1 VRFGGLRRR
10 KREEQEGASPPES
23 EGRSTRQKAIIL
35 LAAALPILLA
45 LYALALFWSRPDTY
59 GEQVRLDQFF
69 AMTSDGRIQD
79 AVILDADRR
88 VIGESEQGP
97 FWTTFGST
105 ETAFSR
111 VLGALEAGDVPTQI
125 RQQWGKG
132 LIMPLTALLPALL
145 IINGLALLFL
155 LVRGGGGGDGLLGFG
170 KSSARRQAA
179 GESTVSF
186 ANIAGLDEV
195 IEELAEI
202 RDYLSAPER
211 FLAMG
216 ASVPKGILLAGPPG
230 CGKTLLARA
239 VAGEAG
245 VPFYSISGSDFV
257 EMYVGVGS
265 ARIRDLFKTAKAS
278 APCIVFIDELDAVGR
293 GRSAGGVVGQDERET
308 TLNQLLVEMDGF
320 EMATGVVVLA
330 ATNRID
336 VLDQALLRPGR
347 FDRRVTIDRPDLQGR
362 RGVLAIHA
370 RGKPLAEDADLERI
384 ARATPGFSGADLA
397 SVVNE
402 AALLAARRAR
412 EEIGQKELI
421 EAVER
426 VLSGPE
432 RRSRVLSER
441 DRTLIAHHEAGH
453 AVAAAA
459 LSDDEVVH
467 KVSIVNRGNAG
478 GTTWFTAGEELV
490 FASRSRLEG
499 RLAILL
505 AGRAAEE
512 RLTGEPSSGSSDD
525 LERATLLARRMVS
538 ELGMSG
544 PLLAHVSSN
553 GGADGGAHSRISERV
568 ASEIDAEVQRLLQV
582 AVDRARGVLE
592 DHGEAWRD
600 MARRLLEEES
610 LEGAEIERALAG
622 VLARRGPG
630 AQQPVAVDG

>member
-1 VRFGGLRRR
+1 
-10 KREEQEGASPPES
+10 
-23 EGRSTRQKAIIL
+23 
-35 LAAALPILLA
+35 
-45 LYALALFWSRPDTY
+45 
-59 GEQVRLDQFF
+59 
-69 AMTSDGRIQD
+69 
-79 AVILDADRR
+79 
-88 VIGESEQGP
+88 
-97 FWTTFGST
+97 
-105 ETAFSR
+105 
-111 VLGALEAGDVPTQI
+111 
-125 RQQWGKG
+125 
-132 LIMPLTALLPALL
+132 
-145 IINGLALLFL
+145 
-155 LVRGGGGGDGLLGFG
+155 
-170 KSSARRQAA
+170 
-179 GESTVSF
+179 
-186 ANIAGLDEV
+186 
-195 IEELAEI
+195 
-202 RDYLSAPER
+202 
-211 FLAMG
+211 
-216 ASVPKGILLAGPPG
+216 
-230 CGKTLLARA
+230 
-239 VAGEAG
+239 
-245 VPFYSISGSDFV
+245 
-257 EMYVGVGS
+257 
-265 ARIRDLFKTAKAS
+265 
-278 APCIVFIDELDAVGR
+278 
-293 GRSAGGVVGQDERET
+293 
-308 TLNQLLVEMDGF
+308 
-320 EMATGVVVLA
+320 
-330 ATNRID
+330 
-336 VLDQALLRPGR
+336 
-347 FDRRVTIDRPDLQGR
+347 
-362 RGVLAIHA
+362 
-370 RGKPLAEDADLERI
+370 
-384 ARATPGFSGADLA
+384 
-397 SVVNE
+397 VNE
-402 AALLAARRAR
+402 AALLTARRAR

-525 LERATLLARRMVS
+525 LERATLLARRMVT
-538 ELGMSG
+538 ELGMGG

>member
-10 KREEQEGASPPES
+10 KRDEQEGASPPES

-45 LYALALFWSRPDTY
+45 LYGLALFWSRPDAY
-59 GEQVRLDQFF
+59 GEEVRLDQFF

-97 FWTTFGST
+97 FWTTFGGT

-155 LVRGGGGGDGLLGFG
+155 LVRGGGGGGLSGFG

-179 GESTVSF
+179 GESKISF
-186 ANIAGLDEV
+186 VDVAGLDEV

-245 VPFYSISGSDFV
+245 VPFFSMSGSDFV

-330 ATNRID
+330 ATNRVD

-370 RGKPLAEDADLERI
+370 RGKPIADGADLERI

-402 AALLAARRAR
+402 AALLTARRVR
-412 EEIGQKELI
+412 EEIGQAELI

-432 RRSRVLSER
+432 RRSRVLNER

-459 LSDDEVVH
+459 LSEDEVVH

-478 GTTWFTAGEELV
+478 GTTWFTSGEELI

-512 RLTGEPSSGSSDD
+512 RLAGEPSSGSSDD
-525 LERATLLARRMVS
+525 LERATLLARKMVT
-538 ELGMSG
+538 ELGMG
-544 PLLAHVSSN
+544 ELLLAHVSSN
-553 GGADGGAHSRISERV
+553 GGADDGAHTRISERV
-568 ASEIDAEVQRLLQV
+568 ASEIDAEVHRLLQV

-592 DHGEAWRD
+592 DHGEAWQD

-630 AQQPVAVDG
+630 AQRPVAVDG

>member
-1 VRFGGLRRR
+1 VRFALSRRR
-10 KREEQEGASPPES
+10 RREREGAAPPES

-35 LAAALPILLA
+35 LAAALPILLM
-45 LYALALFWSRPDTY
+45 LYALALFWARPDTY
-59 GEQVRLDQFF
+59 GDQVRLDQFF
-69 AMTSDGRIQD
+69 AMASDGRIQD

-88 VIGESEQGP
+88 VIGESEQGA
-97 FWTTFGST
+97 FWTPFGST
-105 ETAFSR
+105 ETAFAR
-111 VLGALEAGDVPTQI
+111 VLGTLEGADVPTKI

-155 LVRGGGGGDGLLGFG
+155 LVRGGGDGLLGFG
-170 KSSARRQAA
+170 KAGARRQAA
-179 GESTVSF
+179 GESKITF
-186 ANIAGLDEV
+186 GDIAGLDEV

-216 ASVPKGILLAGPPG
+216 AAVPKGILLAGPPG

-265 ARIRDLFKTAKAS
+265 ARIRDLFRTAKAS

-330 ATNRID
+330 ATNRVD

-370 RGKPLAEDADLERI
+370 RGKPIAEDADLERI

-397 SVVNE
+397 SIVNE
-402 AALLAARRAR
+402 AALLTARRAR
-412 EEIGQKELI
+412 EQIGQAELT

-432 RRSRVLSER
+432 RRSRVLNQR

-467 KVSIVNRGNAG
+467 KVSIVNRGHAG
-478 GTTWFTAGEELV
+478 GMTWFTAGEELM
-490 FASRSRLEG
+490 FATRSQLEG
-499 RLAILL
+499 RLAVLL

-512 RLTGEPSSGSSDD
+512 RLTGEPSSGSQDD
-525 LERATLLARRMVS
+525 LERATLLARKMVS
-538 ELGMSG
+538 ELGMG
-544 PLLAHVSSN
+544 EPLLANVSAN
-553 GGADGGAHSRISERV
+553 GTAEDGGGHHRVSERV
-568 ASEIDAEVQRLLQV
+568 ASEIDAEVQRLLQI
-582 AVDRARGVLE
+582 AVERARGVLE
-592 DHGEAWRD
+592 DHGEAWKD

-610 LEGAEIERALAG
+610 LEGAEIERALAS
-622 VLARRGPG
+622 VLARRGPS
-630 AQQPVAVDG
+630 ARQPVAVDG

>member
-1 VRFGGLRRR
+1 MRFGGLRRR
-10 KREEQEGASPPES
+10 KRDEQEGASPPES

-45 LYALALFWSRPDTY
+45 LYGLALFWSRPDAY
-59 GEQVRLDQFF
+59 GEEVRLDQFF

-88 VIGESEQGP
+88 VIGESERGP
-97 FWTTFGST
+97 FWTAFGST

-170 KSSARRQAA
+170 KASARRQAA
-179 GESTVSF
+179 GESKISF
-186 ANIAGLDEV
+186 VDVAGLDEV

-245 VPFYSISGSDFV
+245 VPFFSISGSDFV

-330 ATNRID
+330 ATNRAD

-370 RGKPLAEDADLERI
+370 RGKPIAEDADLERI

-402 AALLAARRAR
+402 AALLTARRVR
-412 EEIGQKELI
+412 EEIGQAELI

-432 RRSRVLSER
+432 RRSRVLNER

-459 LSDDEVVH
+459 LSEDEVVH

-478 GTTWFTAGEELV
+478 GTTWFTAGEELI

-525 LERATLLARRMVS
+525 LERATLLARKMVT
-538 ELGMSG
+538 ELGMCEL
-544 PLLAHVSSN
+544 LLAHVSSN
-553 GGADGGAHSRISERV
+553 GGADDGAHTRISERV
-568 ASEIDAEVQRLLQV
+568 ASEIDAEVHRLLQV

-592 DHGEAWRD
+592 DHGEAWQD

-630 AQQPVAVDG
+630 AQRPVAVDG

>member
-170 KSSARRQAA
+170 KASARRQAA
-179 GESTVSF
+179 GESKISF
-186 ANIAGLDEV
+186 ADVAGLDEV

-320 EMATGVVVLA
+320 EMASGVVVLA

-525 LERATLLARRMVS
+525 LERATLLARRMVA
-538 ELGMSG
+538 ELGMGG

-553 GGADGGAHSRISERV
+553 GGADGGGHSRISERV

>member
-1 VRFGGLRRR
+1 MRFGLSRRR
-10 KREEQEGASPPES
+10 KREQEGASPPES

-45 LYALALFWSRPDTY
+45 LYALALFWARPDTY
-59 GEQVRLDQFF
+59 GQQVRLDEFF

-79 AVILDADRR
+79 AVVLDADRR
-88 VIGESEQGP
+88 VIGESDQGS
-97 FWTTFGST
+97 FWTSFGST

-111 VLGALEAGDVPTQI
+111 VLGALEAADVPTEI
-125 RQQWGKG
+125 RQQWTKG

-145 IINGLALLFL
+145 LINGLALLFL
-155 LVRGGGGGDGLLGFG
+155 LVRGGGDGLLGFG
-170 KSSARRQAA
+170 KAGARRQAA
-179 GESTVSF
+179 GESKITFSD
-186 ANIAGLDEV
+186 IAGLDEV

-202 RDYLSAPER
+202 RDYLSKPER

-245 VPFYSISGSDFV
+245 VPFFSISGSDFV

-293 GRSAGGVVGQDERET
+293 GRATGGVVGQDERET

-330 ATNRID
+330 ATNRPD

-370 RGKPLAEDADLERI
+370 RGKPLAEEADLERI
-384 ARATPGFSGADLA
+384 AKATPGFSGADLA
-397 SVVNE
+397 NIVNE

-412 EEIGQKELI
+412 EHIGQRELV

-432 RRSRVLSER
+432 RRSRVLNER
-441 DRTLIAHHEAGH
+441 DRKLIAHHEAGH

-467 KVSIVNRGNAG
+467 KVSIVNRGHAG
-478 GTTWFTAGEELV
+478 GMTWFTAGEELM
-490 FASRSRLEG
+490 FTTQSQLESRL
-499 RLAILL
+499 AVLL

-512 RLTGEPSSGSSDD
+512 RLTGEPSSGSRDD
-525 LERATLLARRMVS
+525 LERAGLLARKMVT
-538 ELGMSG
+538 ELGMG
-544 PLLAHVSSN
+544 NPLVAPGAYNGVSDDSAHH
-553 GGADGGAHSRISERV
+553 ARISERV
-568 ASEIDAEVQRLLQV
+568 ASEIDAEVDRLLRT
-582 AVDRARGVLE
+582 AIGRSRAVLE
-592 DHGEAWRD
+592 DHGDAWQD

-610 LEGAEIERALAG
+610 LEGAEIERALAS
-622 VLARRGPG
+622 VLARRRAV
-630 AQQPVAVDG
+630 AQQPVAVEG